1 MTEWLSTGRP
11 YGREHCACPADEG
24 SAAGTHPP
32 RSGDTQAV
40 LLTNVS
46 GNRASSRQPPQLP
59 PQGSGTR
66 PTISSKG
73 ATENIITPPPLMFR
87 KREGAQQ
94 TLWLSYPHPHQCS
107 VLGTCPALATVT
119 GALCPRPAPRAR
131 PTPGVSRTQ
140 HSGCRSSLPT
150 SEGTPVRGSQPSD
163 LTQQWAGFGHHFYAS
178 TRHCHPP
185 QTIFLCSLG
194 LWLFSVRLHLFPD
207 SNGFSHCRR
216 EFSLKFQLW

>member
-59 PQGSGTR
+59 PQGSGTC
-66 PTISSKG
+66 PAISSKG

-119 GALCPRPAPRAR
+119 GALCPPPAPQAR

-140 HSGCRSSLPT
+140 HSSCRSSLPT

-163 LTQQWAGFGHHFYAS
+163 PDAAVGRLRS
-178 TRHCHPP
+178 PLLRIHPALP
-185 QTIFLCSLG
+185 SPSDHLPLLSRPVAFLCEAS
-194 LWLFSVRLHLFPD
+194 SVPQF
-207 SNGFSHCRR
+207 
-216 EFSLKFQLW
+216 